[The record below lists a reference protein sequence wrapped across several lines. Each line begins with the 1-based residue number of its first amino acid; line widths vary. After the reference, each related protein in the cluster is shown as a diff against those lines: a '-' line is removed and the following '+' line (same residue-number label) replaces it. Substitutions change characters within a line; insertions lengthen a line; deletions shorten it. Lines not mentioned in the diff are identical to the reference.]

1 MARRAPLTVGVLGGG
16 PAGLYLA
23 YLLRRWHPDCRVRV
37 YERSPADATWGFGV
51 VLADGGL
58 RQLEAADQPSYAA
71 IEAALYWIPGQSFL
85 VDGEVVPIDKARPGG
100 AVERLALLRILQGFC
115 RDAGVD
121 LRFGVDI
128 ADLSAFDDCDVV
140 VAADG
145 ANSLIRR
152 RFAEGFGTTQDLLTN
167 RFAWYGAARGFAGSS
182 LDFRRVPGGALVGH
196 YYPYRA
202 DRSTFVM
209 ECDEPTWAALGLEQ
223 MDDEA
228 RRRTTQA
235 AFADVLQGGGLLVN
249 NSIWRRFPFIRNERW
264 SFERYVLIGD
274 ALRTAHFSIGSGTR
288 MALEDAIAL
297 ARALSNEDSAGA
309 AFRAYRATREPE
321 MRKLADAAERS
332 FTWYERFSE
341 RLATATPGEIALS
354 FLRRTG
360 RITDERLRRDFPR
373 FHAYAT
379 QHHLLADAGSAA

>member
-1 MARRAPLTVGVLGGG
+1 MAGRTPLTVGVLGGG

-37 YERSPADATWGFGV
+37 HERSAPDATWGFGV

-58 RQLEAADQPSYAA
+58 RQLEAADQASYAA
-71 IEAALYWIPGQSFL
+71 IEKALYWIPGQSFL

-100 AVERLALLRILQGFC
+100 AIERLTLLRILQGFC
-115 RDAGVD
+115 RDAGVE
-121 LRFGVDI
+121 LRFGSDV
-128 ADLSAFDDCDVV
+128 AEVAAFDDCDVV

-152 RFAEGFGTTQDLLTN
+152 RFAEGFGTTQELLTN

-209 ECDEPTWAALGLEQ
+209 ECDAPTWEALGLEK
-223 MDDEA
+223 MDDDA
-228 RRRTTQA
+228 RRRATQA
-235 AFADVLQGGGLLVN
+235 AFADVLQGADLLAN
-249 NSIWRRFPFIRNERW
+249 NSIWRRFPVIRNAQW
-264 SFERYVLIGD
+264 SFGRHVLIGD

-297 ARALSNEDSAGA
+297 ARALSSEASPEA
-309 AFRAYRATREPE
+309 AFRAYRSAREPE
-321 MRKLADAAERS
+321 MRKLADAGERS
-332 FTWYERFSE
+332 FTWYERFSD
-341 RLATATPGEIALS
+341 RLDTATPGALALS

-360 RITDERLRRDFPR
+360 RITDERLQRDFPR

-379 QHHLLADAGSAA
+379 QHRLLAGSAA